1 MKSLSGLIERASSAA
16 VIAAMTGAA
25 AVAAAQESASAS
37 QSPDGKQS
45 SPAAAPAQQLPQLE
59 EVIVT
64 AEKRAE
70 NLQNVPIAIS
80 AFSGDAIE
88 QAGVTG
94 IENLK
99 QLSPSLQFGK
109 GPIDNFVSM
118 RGIGA
123 ELINVSAE
131 AGVSIAQDG
140 VPFSSQ
146 TMFDADFLD
155 VERVEVLRGP
165 QGTIA
170 GRNAT
175 GGTINIYSRRPTP
188 EFAGQVKASVG
199 NYSRKELE
207 GFLSG
212 PIVDGVLL
220 GRLAVRGARA
230 DGWLTNAFSGEDFNN
245 ADDVKVRGSLLADV
259 TQGLEAQLIFEHS
272 RDGSSPMLVALGRAR
287 PDTPSYPEAIG
298 VPEYDRE
305 HRVFSANYPSNR
317 RVETDKAT
325 LRLTWDIAPAST
337 LTSVTGY
344 VSNDNSGQFGGS
356 TLDPS
361 VVFDFLATDVWQL
374 SQELTF
380 TTDLTDR
387 QDLIVGGLYL
397 HSKAHEPLAFG
408 VPPALP
414 VDAFK
419 FTADQDLDSY
429 AVYGQWR
436 YRFTDRLRLS
446 IGARYTQDS
455 KDYFENDSVTG
466 FPLPVIDTSKSWR
479 AFTPRFALD
488 YVPTSDMMFYASVSR
503 GFKAGGI
510 NAFATS
516 DGSFDEYEPEFIWNH
531 EVGMKANW
539 LNSRLKT
546 TIAGFYMDYTNVQQ
560 NLRILNTQTGILLP
574 NVVNASDATISGIEA
589 GLDAQVTDRFRLAAA
604 GTWLD
609 AKYDRL
615 VTNDLVY
622 PELGERD
629 LSGNRLA
636 RAPEWQF
643 SVSGEYGISLGSS
656 LGALIRADYGWQS
669 RTFFSFYNHELNS
682 QKAYGLLNLTVGV
695 GPKDG
700 RWQLAAFARNL
711 TDTDYVIYAEANVAA
726 GFPSLGGAVGPPRM
740 YGLSLAYNF

>member
-1 MKSLSGLIERASSAA
+1 MKPISRLIEL
-16 VIAAMTGAA
+16 ILGAA
-25 AVAAAQESASAS
+25 AIATLTAGPTVATAQEPAASKPAADGKASDSGAASA
-37 QSPDGKQS
+37 QM
-45 SPAAAPAQQLPQLE
+45 AQLE

-80 AFSGDAIE
+80 AFSGADIE

-94 IENLK
+94 IESLK

-109 GPIDNFVSM
+109 GPIDNFVSI

-175 GGTINIYSRRPTP
+175 GGTINIYSKRPTP

-212 PIVDGVLL
+212 PLVDGVLL

-230 DGWLTNAFSGEDFNN
+230 DGWLTNAFTGEDFND
-245 ADDVKVRGSLLADV
+245 ADDMKVRGSLLADV

-272 RDGSSPMLVALGRAR
+272 VDESSPMLLALGRAR
-287 PDTPSYPEAIG
+287 PDKPSYPQVIG

-305 HRVFSANYPSNR
+305 HHVFSANYPSNR
-317 RVETDKAT
+317 RVASDKAT
-325 LRLTWDIAPAST
+325 LRLAWDIAPTST
-337 LTSVTGY
+337 LTAITGY
-344 VSNDNSGQFGGS
+344 ISNKNSGQFGSG
-356 TLDPS
+356 TLNPS

-374 SQELTF
+374 SEELTF

-397 HSKAHEPLAFG
+397 HSKAHEPLRFG

-419 FTADQDLDSY
+419 FTADQNLDSY
-429 AVYGQWR
+429 AVYSQWR
-436 YRFTDRLRLS
+436 YRFTDRLRMSL
-446 IGARYTQDS
+446 GARYTQDS
-455 KDYFENDSVTG
+455 KDYFEKDSVTG

-479 AFTPRFALD
+479 AFTPRVALD
-488 YVPTSDMMFYASVSR
+488 YVPTNDMMLYASVSR

-516 DGSFDEYEPEFIWNH
+516 DGSFDEYAPEFIWNY
-531 EVGMKANW
+531 EAGLKANW

-546 TIAGFYMDYTNVQQ
+546 TIAGFFMDYTNVQQ

-574 NVVNASDATISGIEA
+574 NVVNASDATIRGIEA

-609 AKYDRL
+609 ATYDRL

-622 PELGERD
+622 PELGQRN

-643 SVSGEYGISLGSS
+643 SVSGEYGIALGNS
-656 LGALIRADYGWQS
+656 LGAVIRADYGWQS
-669 RTFFSFYNHELNS
+669 RSFFSFYNHELNS
-682 QKAYGLLNLTVGV
+682 QKAYGLLNLTVGM
-695 GPKDG
+695 GPKDA

-711 TDTDYVIYAEANVAA
+711 TDTYYVIYAEANVAA
-726 GFPSLGGAVGPPRM
+726 GNPSLGGAVGPPRM
-740 YGLSLAYNF
+740 YGVSLAYSF